1 MQTPSAPTWSSAN
14 SMHPCLTSLS
24 GPGRNR
30 ALMTLPKIHENNTTT
45 IRTNGINSSINTFAI
60 LCAHVLNHLR
70 PISTLLWAPVAIMP
84 SWTVRSDLIPTLS
97 GGFAWSPYCPSK
109 TFQDWAY
116 TQNMPVYTILY
127 VCDCVCIHKHIT
139 LTYVY
144 EQSNSDIMPHSIF
157 CSFHTKSTEPPSSHP
172 ASPVLALLS
181 HAHQREFLTI
191 RLAHLI
197 EFSRGK
203 VDSEGPPCL
212 ENVKI
217 RLKMVIPIPMDPN
230 WLFTFL

>member
-1 MQTPSAPTWSSAN
+1 MSWIIWDQFQLCSERPLQLCLHELFDPIWFQPLAEVLLEVHTAPPRHSRIE
-14 SMHPCLTSLS
+14 HIHKICL
-24 GPGRNR
+24 
-30 ALMTLPKIHENNTTT
+30 
-45 IRTNGINSSINTFAI
+45 
-60 LCAHVLNHLR
+60 
-70 PISTLLWAPVAIMP
+70 
-84 SWTVRSDLIPTLS
+84 
-97 GGFAWSPYCPSK
+97 Y
-109 TFQDWAY
+109 
-116 TQNMPVYTILY
+116 ILY
-127 VCDCVCIHKHIT
+127 YMCVIMCDCVCLHKHIT